1 MKVTVVNMDAIDVG
15 MILMVH
21 DIMVATLMAANLNQ
35 NPTLGSVRV
44 TVRHSLKCLIQF
56 NL

>member
-1 MKVTVVNMDAIDVG
+1 

-21 DIMVATLMAANLNQ
+21 DIMVATLMADNLNQ